1 MILLILEH
9 FLSFRF
15 LSASLMWGKR
25 TKKPEPDNNKWIFQ
39 RKTKIVIAYT
49 EVLRLALTYFPCR
62 PLPSPNH

>member
-1 MILLILEH
+1 
-9 FLSFRF
+9 
-15 LSASLMWGKR
+15 MWGKR

-62 PLPSPNH
+62 PLPSPNQ